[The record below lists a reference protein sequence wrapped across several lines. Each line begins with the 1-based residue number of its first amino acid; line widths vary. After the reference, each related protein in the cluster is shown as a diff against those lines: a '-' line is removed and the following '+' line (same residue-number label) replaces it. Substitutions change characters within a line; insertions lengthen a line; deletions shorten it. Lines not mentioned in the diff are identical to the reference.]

1 MEKIYAGDGV
11 PPWIV
16 QKVLIESSPAHVT
29 SITEACKLLAKE
41 YRVTAETLRCYAS
54 LGVPPKSKTKRL
66 ILEKYREIDAKD
78 KQIVSTVRS
87 AQRQLLTS
95 IDSMVAAFEKSK
107 NLLVEL
113 REEIAKES
121 K

>member
-1 MEKIYAGDGV
+1 
-11 PPWIV
+11 
-16 QKVLIESSPAHVT
+16 
-29 SITEACKLLAKE
+29 
-41 YRVTAETLRCYAS
+41 
-54 LGVPPKSKTKRL
+54 L